1 MSPQFEG
8 FVFFIPNRIPL
19 YISFKRK
26 TKTEMNQT
34 ASPSS
39 LESDA
44 AVLASEDGY
53 VLPNLYAFGPDDE
66 DEDDEDLDDNE
77 DDDLEF
83 LDDSELDDFDTYDD
97 DDDDDDF
104 Y

>member
-1 MSPQFEG
+1 MC
-8 FVFFIPNRIPL
+8 FVFLNFNHIPL
-19 YISFKRK
+19 YISLKRK

-39 LESDA
+39 LENDL
-44 AVLASEDGY
+44 AVLASEDGHL
-53 VLPNLYAFGPDDE
+53 LPTLYAFGPDDE
-66 DEDDEDLDDNE
+66 DEDDEDFEDEEDEDLDF
-77 DDDLEF
+77 LE
-83 LDDSELDDFDTYDD
+83 DSELDDFDTYDD